1 MDGIEPA
8 QHETEGE
15 WIELRKAQLERRKN
29 ITLRKAPWKTL
40 KLAFAEAKDGSIK
53 GMRAVAKHKTMFA
66 IGYPSIAVYAILKG
80 WGHAQIVDQY
90 LAYVVWWIG
99 LGILSSIGLGSGMHS
114 GILFLFPHMLKV
126 VLTAERCHSVNFVS
140 MTDMW
145 WSSEGFQCLGGEKY
159 EVTFLQLWTKVVLPA
174 FLWGLGT
181 AIGEIPPYALSY
193 SAALAGKK
201 IHELEDALEDVHH
214 KHKAGTMERLV
225 QKMTKNMIKLLQEWG
240 FFGVFLMSAYPNL
253 TFDLCGMCCGHFLMP
268 FWTFFGAT
276 VLGKAVVKV
285 NLQIAFFVTVFRKAS
300 RARFLQ
306 ILGRF
311 LPGQVPFAHL
321 FPEKFHGPPAQVM
334 EKLLA
339 EKLSEFEA
347 NTERRAAEAI
357 SDPRWI
363 WEKEADFLHTSTW
376 KEIAAAVWSHRPTV
390 WSLLVFTIVGV
401 FILSCIQEF
410 AQKHAADL
418 DEKEVEARRK
428 AR

>member
-1 MDGIEPA
+1 MQVEND
-8 QHETEGE
+8 TE
-15 WIELRKAQLERRKN
+15 WIQLRKAQLERRKD
-29 ITLRKAPWKTL
+29 ITLRKAPWKTV
-40 KLAFAEAKDGSIK
+40 KLALAEIK
-53 GMRAVAKHKTMFA
+53 EGTKRGIRKVAKHKTMFA
-66 IGYPSIAVYAILKG
+66 IGYPSIAVYAILKA
-80 WGHAQIVDQY
+80 WGHANIVDPY

-99 LGILSSIGLGSGMHS
+99 LGVLSSIGLGSGMHS

-126 VLTAERCHSVNFVS
+126 VLTAEKCHSVHFVS

-159 EVTFLQLWTKVVLPA
+159 QVTFFQLWKKVVVPA
-174 FLWGLGT
+174 VLWGIGT

-201 IHELEDALEDVHH
+201 LHELEDALEDVHH
-214 KHKAGTMERLV
+214 KHKVGRMERLV

-300 RARFLQ
+300 RTRFLQ
-306 ILGRF
+306 MLGSV
-311 LPGQVPFAHL
+311 LPVRIPFAHL
-321 FPEKFHGPPAQVM
+321 LPEKFQGPPAEVM
-334 EKLLA
+334 ETLLSAKL
-339 EKLSEFEA
+339 KEFERS
-347 NTERRAAEAI
+347 TERRAAEAI

-363 WEKEADFLHTSTW
+363 WEKEVDFFHASTW
-376 KEIAAAVWSHRPTV
+376 KEIAAAVWSHRPTA
-390 WSLLVFTIVGV
+390 WSMLVFAIVGL

-428 AR
+428 VR